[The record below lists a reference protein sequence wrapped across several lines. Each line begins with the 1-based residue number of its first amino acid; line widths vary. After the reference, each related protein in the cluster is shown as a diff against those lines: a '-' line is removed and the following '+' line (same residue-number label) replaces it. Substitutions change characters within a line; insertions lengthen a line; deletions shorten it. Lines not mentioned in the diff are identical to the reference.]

1 MPIPETCPMCGGP
14 RREFRVSRST
24 GRARCE
30 GCGEIFEADDSEEAP
45 WLGIGEDAGDDPG
58 ADRVRNPA
66 YVLSAV
72 GVLSACMTLLWFG
85 GLAVTL
91 LTESPPVRA
100 DAAPAEA
107 TGQVIGYYLGTLTP
121 PAVSLGM
128 TILILIGA
136 HQMRTRRSWGWALGG
151 TIAAMTP
158 CLNLIF
164 LLGLPL
170 GVWILIVLFKPE
182 VKAAFRRSAP
192 GPVAARFAARGAA
205 EGEPFGPRS

>member
-1 MPIPETCPMCGGP
+1 MPIPAVCPMCGGP
-14 RREFRVSRST
+14 RRDFRVSRST

-30 GCGEIFEADDSEEAP
+30 GCGEIFEADDGEADLESEE
-45 WLGIGEDAGDDPG
+45 DDPA
-58 ADRVRNPA
+58 ADRLRNPA
-66 YVLSAV
+66 YALFAI

-91 LTESPPVRA
+91 LTDSPPVRA

-107 TGQVIGYYLGTLTP
+107 TGQVIGYYLGTFTP

-136 HQMRTRRSWGWALGG
+136 HQMRTRRSWGWAVGG
-151 TIAAMTP
+151 TLVAMTP

-182 VKAAFRRSAP
+182 VKAAFGRSAP